1 MYIFLLPVAIALLA
15 SLISFGHRRAQSKH
29 DRLRIAFEKVREGS
43 KRFRESGRTDGR
55 SFWQPIKRQFDG
67 NEDPN
72 HHYKPPQFASFNKY
86 KEDKNELAHF
96 LYQLY
101 NIPENENE
109 PMSVR
114 KVLQLALNIG
124 QFQGSDQG
132 DYAGNFTDRM
142 ARIESYIDEDAILA
156 LGKKITDEDLTKLNE
171 HLGSAI

>member
-15 SLISFGHRRAQSKH
+15 SLISFGRRRTPSKP
-29 DRLRIAFEKVREGS
+29 DRLRNAFETVRDGS
-43 KRFRESGRTDGR
+43 MRFREKGHTDGW
-55 SFWQPIKRQFDG
+55 SFWQPIKRQFDA
-67 NEDPN
+67 NKDPN
-72 HHYKPPQFASFNKY
+72 HHYKASQFGWLKKY

-101 NIPENENE
+101 NIPENE

-156 LGKKITDEDLTKLNE
+156 LGKKIRDEDMTKLNE
-171 HLGSAI
+171 HLDSAI